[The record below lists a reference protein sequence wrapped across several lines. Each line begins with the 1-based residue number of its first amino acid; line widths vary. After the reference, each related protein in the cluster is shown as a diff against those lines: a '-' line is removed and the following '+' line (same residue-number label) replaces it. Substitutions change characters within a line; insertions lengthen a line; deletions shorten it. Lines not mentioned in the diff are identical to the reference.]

1 MSLFGKKEK
10 EEIARL
16 KAQMTPEQ
24 IQLADVTGELERAK
38 AQLRTIQQSL
48 LQAQNELAAKK
59 AQIIETDEA
68 ILMQSFGFY
77 TPHYSCSSSEQ
88 YQYRLKAIRDMQ
100 KGMIKDGSAVS
111 GNMNWQVNGSA
122 ANGRKMVADM
132 QKLLLRAYNA
142 ECDDAI
148 EHVKF
153 NNIESCQKKITAS
166 AEAISK
172 LGSMMSIAISPRYI
186 SLKISEL
193 NLMHEYQMKKQDEKE
208 EQKRLREELR
218 EQAKLQKEIE
228 NARKEIEKEQT
239 HYQNALKKLDM
250 QIASAGEAE
259 KEMLAEKRAEIT
271 AQLSELDKAI
281 KDVDYRAANQ
291 KAGYVYV
298 ISNIGAFGEGVYKIG
313 MTRRLDPTERIEELG
328 DASVPFD
335 FDIHA
340 MIFTEDAPKLEAA
353 LHKAFEDRRVNM
365 INARREFF
373 RVSLDEIKSVIRQNF
388 DKTVEFVDI
397 PDAEQYRQTLLMQ
410 KAQLQ
415 SER

>member
-16 KAQMTPEQ
+16 KAQMSPEQ
-24 IQLADVTGELERAK
+24 IQLADISAELERAK
-38 AQLRTIQQSL
+38 AQLQTVQQNL
-48 LQAQNELAAKK
+48 WQAQNDLARTRS
-59 AQIIETDEA
+59 QIIVTDEA
-68 ILMQSFGFY
+68 VLMQSFGFY
-77 TPHYSCSSSEQ
+77 TPHYSYTTSEE
-88 YQYRLKAIRDMQ
+88 YQKKLKTIRDEQ
-100 KGMIKDGSAVS
+100 KEMIKAGTAAT
-111 GNMNWQVNGSA
+111 GNMNWQVNVSA
-122 ANGRKMVADM
+122 SKGKKMVADM
-132 QKLLLRAYNA
+132 QKLLLRAFNA

-153 NNIESCQKKITAS
+153 NNVEACQKKISAS

-172 LGSMMSIAISPRYI
+172 LGSMMSIAISQKYI
-186 SLKISEL
+186 SLKLNEL
-193 NLMHEYQMKKQDEKE
+193 FLMHEYQQKKQEEKE
-208 EQKRLREELR
+208 EQKRVREELR

-228 NARKEIEKEQT
+228 NARRELEKEQT
-239 HYQNALKKLDM
+239 HYQNALSKLNK
-250 QIASAGEAE
+250 QFESAGEEE
-259 KEMLAEKRAEIT
+259 KEMLAEKKAEIME
-271 AQLSELDKAI
+271 QLSELDKAI

-313 MTRRLDPTERIEELG
+313 MTRRLDPMDRIDELG

-353 LHKAFEDRRVNM
+353 LHRAFEDKRVNM
-365 INARREFF
+365 VNARREFF

-397 PDAEQYRQTLLMQ
+397 PDAEQYRQSLLMRNAQ
-410 KAQLQ
+410 K
-415 SER
+415 

>member
-10 EEIARL
+10 EEISRL
-16 KAQMTPEQ
+16 KAQLTPEQ
-24 IQLADVTGELERAK
+24 VQLADINAELERQRSFLQLVHQNLEK
-38 AQLRTIQQSL
+38 ART
-48 LQAQNELAAKK
+48 ELAQKR

-77 TPHYSCSSSEQ
+77 TPHYSYTTSEQ
-88 YQYRLKAIRDMQ
+88 YQVRLKSIRDEQ
-100 KGMIKDGSAVS
+100 KEMIKSGTAAT

-122 ANGRKMVADM
+122 SKGKKMVADM

-153 NNIESCQKKITAS
+153 NNVEACQKKITAS

-172 LGSMMSIAISPRYI
+172 LGSMMSISISPRYI
-186 SLKISEL
+186 SLKMNEL
-193 NLMHEYQMKKQDEKE
+193 FLMHEYQMKKQEEKE
-208 EQKRLREELR
+208 EQKRVREEMR
-218 EQAKLQKEIE
+218 EQAKLQREIE
-228 NARKEIEKEQT
+228 NARRELEKEQS
-239 HYQNALKKLDM
+239 HYKNALSKLDA
-250 QIASAGEAE
+250 QIASANEAE
-259 KEMLAEKRAEIT
+259 REMLEEKRAEIMG
-271 AQLSELDKAI
+271 QLTDLDKAI
-281 KDVDYRAANQ
+281 QDVDYRAANQ

-298 ISNIGAFGEGVYKIG
+298 ISNIGAFGENVFKIG
-313 MTRRLDPTERIEELG
+313 MTRRLDPMERVDELG

-353 LHKAFEDRRVNM
+353 LHRAFEDRRVNM
-365 INARREFF
+365 VNARREFF
-373 RVSLDEIKSVIRQNF
+373 RVSLDEIKQVIRQNF
-388 DKTVEFVDI
+388 DKTVEFVDV

-410 KAQLQ
+410 KA
-415 SER
+415 EE

>member
-10 EEIARL
+10 EEIMRL
-16 KAQMTPEQ
+16 KAQLTPEQ
-24 IQLADVTGELERAK
+24 VQLADITGELERKK
-38 AQLRTIQQSL
+38 AQLQTVQQNL
-48 LQAQNELAAKK
+48 AQAQNELAMTK

-68 ILMQSFGFY
+68 ALMQTFGFY
-77 TPHYSCSSSEQ
+77 TPHYSYNTSEE
-88 YQYRLKAIRDMQ
+88 YQNRLKAIRDEQ
-100 KGMIKDGSAVS
+100 KEMIKSGLAVT

-122 ANGRKMVADM
+122 SKGKKMVTDM

-153 NNIESCQKKITAS
+153 NNVEACQKKITVS

-172 LGSMMSIAISPRYI
+172 LGSMMSIAISPKYT
-186 SLKISEL
+186 SLKMNEL
-193 NLMHEYQMKKQDEKE
+193 YLMHEYQLKKQEEKE
-208 EQKRLREELR
+208 EQKRLREEMR

-228 NARKEIEKEQT
+228 NSRRELEKEQT
-239 HYQNALKKLDM
+239 HYQNALSKLDL

-259 KEMLAEKRAEIT
+259 KEILAEKRAEIMR
-271 AQLSELDKAI
+271 QLAELDKAI

-313 MTRRLDPTERIEELG
+313 MTRRLDPMERIEELG

-335 FDIHA
+335 FDTHA

-353 LHKAFEDRRVNM
+353 LHRAFENRRVNM
-365 INARREFF
+365 VNARREFF
-373 RVSLDEIKSVIRQNF
+373 RVSLDEIKNVIRQNY
-388 DKTVEFVDI
+388 DKTVEFTDI

-410 KAQLQ
+410 RKKV
-415 SER
+415 

>member
-16 KAQMTPEQ
+16 KAQLTPEQ
-24 IQLADVTGELERAK
+24 IQIADVTAELDRVK
-38 AQLRTIQQSL
+38 AQLQNVQQSL
-48 LQAQNELAAKK
+48 LQAQNELSAKR

-68 ILMQSFGFY
+68 VLMQSFGFY
-77 TPHYSCSSSEQ
+77 TPHYSYTTSEQ
-88 YQYRLKAIRDMQ
+88 YQNRLKAIRDEQ
-100 KGMIKDGSAVS
+100 KEMIKSGIAAT

-122 ANGRKMVADM
+122 SKGKKMVTDM

-153 NNIESCQKKITAS
+153 NNVEACQKKISAS

-186 SLKISEL
+186 SLKMNEL
-193 NLMHEYQMKKQDEKE
+193 FLMHEYQLKKQDEKE
-208 EQKRLREELR
+208 EQKRLREEMR

-228 NARKEIEKEQT
+228 NSRKELEKEQT
-239 HYQNALKKLDM
+239 HYQNALNKLN
-250 QIASAGEAE
+250 QQFASAGEAE
-259 KEMLAEKRAEIT
+259 KEILTEKRAEIME
-271 AQLSELDKAI
+271 QLSELDKAI

-313 MTRRLDPTERIEELG
+313 MTRRLDPMERIDELG

-353 LHKAFEDRRVNM
+353 LHKAFENRRVNM
-365 INARREFF
+365 VNARREFF
-373 RVSLDEIKSVIRQNF
+373 KVSLDEIKNVIRQNF
-388 DKTVEFVDI
+388 DKTVEFVDV
-397 PDAEQYRQTLLMQ
+397 PDAEQYRQTLLMRN
-410 KAQLQ
+410 AQ
-415 SER
+415 R

>member
-1 MSLFGKKEK
+1 
-10 EEIARL
+10 
-16 KAQMTPEQ
+16 
-24 IQLADVTGELERAK
+24 
-38 AQLRTIQQSL
+38 
-48 LQAQNELAAKK
+48 
-59 AQIIETDEA
+59 
-68 ILMQSFGFY
+68 
-77 TPHYSCSSSEQ
+77 
-88 YQYRLKAIRDMQ
+88 
-100 KGMIKDGSAVS
+100 
-111 GNMNWQVNGSA
+111 
-122 ANGRKMVADM
+122 
-132 QKLLLRAYNA
+132 
-142 ECDDAI
+142 
-148 EHVKF
+148 
-153 NNIESCQKKITAS
+153 
-166 AEAISK
+166 
-172 LGSMMSIAISPRYI
+172 
-186 SLKISEL
+186 
-193 NLMHEYQMKKQDEKE
+193 MHEYQMKRQDEKE

-250 QIASAGEAE
+250 QLASAGEAE
-259 KEMLAEKRAEIT
+259 KELLAEKRAEIT

-365 INARREFF
+365 VNARREFF

-397 PDAEQYRQTLLMQ
+397 PDAEQYRQTLLMR
-410 KAQLQ
+410 KEKQ
-415 SER
+415 SVNV

>member
-10 EEIARL
+10 EEIMRL
-16 KAQMTPEQ
+16 KAQLTPEQ
-24 IQLADVTGELERAK
+24 VQLSEVS
-38 AQLRTIQQSL
+38 AQLEQARSQLQAVRQNL
-48 LQAQNELAAKK
+48 MQAQNELAAKR

-68 ILMQSFGFY
+68 ALMQSFGFY
-77 TPHYSCSSSEQ
+77 TPHYSYTTSEQ
-88 YQYRLKAIRDMQ
+88 YQGRLKAIRDEQ
-100 KGMIKDGSAVS
+100 KEMVKSGAAVS

-122 ANGRKMVADM
+122 SKGKKMVADM

-153 NNIESCQKKITAS
+153 NNIEACQKKIAAS

-186 SLKISEL
+186 SLKMSEL
-193 NLMHEYQMKKQDEKE
+193 HLMHEYQMKKQDEKE

-228 NARKEIEKEQT
+228 NSRKELEKEQA
-239 HYQNALKKLDM
+239 HYQNALNKLEI
-250 QIASAGEAE
+250 QIASASDAE
-259 KEMLAEKRAEIT
+259 KEVLEEKRAEIVG
-271 AQLSELDKAI
+271 QLSELDKAI

-313 MTRRLDPTERIEELG
+313 MTRRLDPMERIEELG

-340 MIFTEDAPKLEAA
+340 MIFTEDAPKLETA
-353 LHKAFEDRRVNM
+353 LHKAFESKRVNM

-373 RVSLDEIKSVIRQNF
+373 RVSLDEIKNVIRQNF

-397 PDAEQYRQTLLMQ
+397 PDAEQYRQT
-410 KAQLQ
+410 QLILKSQ
-415 SER
+415 Q